1 MLKANCWFKSE
12 VCLHGLGGNQPG
24 HGEFFEDIL
33 AGCIVN
39 RGEAAHGPGDLI
51 PLTPPEGL
59 ESEEDD
65 DEDEGTYEDLRP
77 FERGPEITETR

>member
-1 MLKANCWFKSE
+1 MA
-12 VCLHGLGGNQPG
+12 
-24 HGEFFEDIL
+24 
-33 AGCIVN
+33 
-39 RGEAAHGPGDLI
+39 PGDLI

-65 DEDEGTYEDLRP
+65 DEDEGTYEDLEP